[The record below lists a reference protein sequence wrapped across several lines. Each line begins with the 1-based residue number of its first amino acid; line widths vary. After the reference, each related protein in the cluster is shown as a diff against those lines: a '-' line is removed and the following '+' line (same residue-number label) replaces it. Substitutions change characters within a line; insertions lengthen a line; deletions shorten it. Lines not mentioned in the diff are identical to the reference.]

1 MQNENDKIPLFKSWR
16 QWYAFVIGVL
26 IVLVILFYFFTKSFA

>member
-26 IVLVILFYFFTKSFA
+26 IVLVILFYFFTKYFA